1 MNSPVLVATF
11 ADERDLLDGAERL
24 RLAGFRL
31 CDVYAP
37 YPVHGLDRVLGLR
50 PSRLSWVCFAC
61 GAIGLLGMLG
71 FQHWTAA
78 IDWPI
83 NVGGKPWNSLPAD
96 APVAFESLVLLAGFG
111 TVFALFAVSR
121 LYPGRAP
128 RMPTPRVTDDRF
140 ALVIEQS
147 SAVVNEQSV
156 LRALGETSVLSIEEW
171 SGQIRSVS
179 APL

>member
-1 MNSPVLVATF
+1 MNSPGLIVTF
-11 ADERDLLDGAERL
+11 AHERDLLEGAARL
-24 RLAGFRL
+24 RQAGFRL
-31 CDVYAP
+31 HDVYAP

-50 PSRLSWVCFAC
+50 PSRLSWVCFVC
-61 GAIGLLGMLG
+61 GAIGLLGMLW

-111 TVFALFAVSR
+111 TVLTLFAVCR

-128 RMPTPRVTDDRF
+128 RMPALRVTDDRF
-140 ALVIEQS
+140 ALVVEQS
-147 SAVVNEQSV
+147 SAIVNAQSV
-156 LRALGETSVLSIEEW
+156 RRALGEPNVLSIEEW
-171 SGQIRSVS
+171 NE
-179 APL
+179 